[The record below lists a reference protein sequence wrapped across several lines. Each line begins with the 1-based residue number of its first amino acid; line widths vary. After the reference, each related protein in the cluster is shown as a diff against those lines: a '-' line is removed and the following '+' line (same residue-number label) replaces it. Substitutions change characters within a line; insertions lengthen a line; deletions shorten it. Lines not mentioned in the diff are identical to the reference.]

1 MEESGDVSR
10 RHAAPEWVLTPEAK
24 STDFNLESRMEWKRD
39 ITGRVVNPRIKLV
52 EESRG
57 NSPGPPRSR

>member
-1 MEESGDVSR
+1 MSR
-10 RHAAPEWVLTPEAK
+10 SHTAPEWDFTPEAK
-24 STDFNLESRMEWKRD
+24 STDFNLESRTEWKRD

-57 NSPGPPRSR
+57 NSPGSPRSR